1 MNHEF
6 ANEGNSP
13 VLKVDH
19 PRDQFSLS
27 RATLHASNVD
37 AKCQKDVNNVVKA
50 LPSNKIPVLKFSIE
64 QMPVCS
70 DEEVFADELHESN
83 SSLTSASGFD
93 ELATETHRPTMS
105 ETCDT
110 ISVVRIQKRDSS
122 SSFDPSSG
130 SFYCD
135 ELEHVR
141 SYDDR
146 RDIASPVLRKES
158 EPPISL
164 RRYEP
169 TLEDLMTIMEFDEP
183 NAHDDSPT
191 KETFDLIES
200 AYVMTSAANRICVKR
215 DIQDSS
221 SELFPN
227 SSLEFSKDLSSDYNT
242 IPKRDEMTPSFNAF
256 FGDHEPNNKK
266 EEVQS
271 NHKKGMEGKCSPNRP
286 HPALEYPLL
295 YFLLRRW
302 SWLFEKIKIPY
313 AYRWR
318 LAYPLQRNVPYGTS
332 LRKLGIYST
341 WGELLLLIPFFVG
354 ICFCLIYTIVF
365 PSVSV
370 TGKIARYGLIASFV
384 FAQRNSLVTL
394 AIGMPFDRGLFY
406 HKLSGRVAGIAGV
419 LHTAAF
425 FIDPKYKDVHKNDF
439 CGGAFTGSV
448 NISGSVL
455 MLIVIGIFISA
466 LSRIRQRVYE
476 VFYFLHV
483 IFSAGI
489 ITCAFFHSGIL
500 VPILGALTWGVD
512 LYIRSIVMARTRY
525 PQKASLKVVSDT
537 VVEVSFPK
545 TAAFAYNPG
554 QYVYLAIPEISW
566 LQWHP
571 FSISSSPKQRV
582 VTLHIRKV
590 GNWTKDLFELSKKKS
605 NVSILLEGP
614 YGNLSIDL
622 MNDRKYENV
631 LVISGGI
638 GSK

>member
-6 ANEGNSP
+6 ANEGNSL

-19 PRDQFSLS
+19 VRDQLSLS
-27 RATLHASNVD
+27 KATLHASNGD
-37 AKCQKDVNNVVKA
+37 AKCLVHIGKEVNVSSCDKRSA
-50 LPSNKIPVLKFSIE
+50 QDFSTKKIPVFSDAEVIE
-64 QMPVCS
+64 CG
-70 DEEVFADELHESN
+70 LHESS
-83 SSLTSASGFD
+83 SSLSSVSGFD
-93 ELATETHRPTMS
+93 ELAAETHRPILPVNCHAMS
-105 ETCDT
+105 E
-110 ISVVRIQKRDSS
+110 VRIPKRDSA

-135 ELEHVR
+135 EIEQIKN
-141 SYDDR
+141 YDDR
-146 RDIASPVLRKES
+146 RDIENRKLRKVS
-158 EPPISL
+158 EEAASL

-191 KETFDLIES
+191 KETFHLIES
-200 AYVMTSAANRICVKR
+200 ALAMNAAQDRTFVKR
-215 DIQDSS
+215 ENYDSS

-227 SSLEFSKDLSSDYNT
+227 SSLDFAKDLSNDFNSNQ
-242 IPKRDEMTPSFNAF
+242 KQGEMTPSYNDF
-256 FGDHEPNNKK
+256 FGDHEMNETNL
-266 EEVQS
+266 EDQS
-271 NHKKGMEGKCSPNRP
+271 DDKKGLGGKCSPNRP

-313 AYRWR
+313 VYRWR
-318 LAYPLQRNVPYGTS
+318 LAYPLQKNVPYGTT
-332 LRKLGIYST
+332 LRKMGICST
-341 WGELLLLIPFFVG
+341 WGELLILIPFFVG
-354 ICFCLIYTIVF
+354 ITFCLIYTIAF

-370 TGKIARYGLIASFV
+370 TGKIARYGLISSFV

-406 HKLSGRVAGIAGV
+406 HKLSGRVAGFAGV

-425 FIDPKYKDVHKNDF
+425 FVDPKYKDVYKNDF
-439 CGGAFTGSV
+439 CAGAFTGSV
-448 NISGSVL
+448 NISGSVM
-455 MLIVIGIFISA
+455 MLIIIGIFISA
-466 LSRIRQRVYE
+466 LTRIRHRVYE
-476 VFYFLHV
+476 VFYYLHV
-483 IFSAGI
+483 MFSVGI

-500 VPILGALTWGVD
+500 VPILSALTWGVD
-512 LYIRSIVMARTRY
+512 LFIRSIVMARTRY

-590 GNWTKDLFELSKKKS
+590 GNWTTELFELSKKKS
-605 NVSILLEGP
+605 NVAILLEGP

-622 MNDRKYENV
+622 MNHRKYENV
-631 LVISGGI
+631 LLLSGGI